1 MQTEKIKPFVL
12 PVVIGVLICLAA
24 GLLGSMVTMP
34 AVESMWF
41 IDLNKPVFQPP
52 NWLFAPVWTI
62 LYILM
67 GVAAGIVYVEGK
79 NKMEGKTALIL
90 FAVQLI
96 LNILLVIHVLWST
109 DTSWSIRKHCSSLG
123 NSACNDYLLLQ
134 SKPRCRLDDDSIHP
148 LGNVCNDSYNHSLRD
163 ELNCIKASPVSGGI
177 YFISHDK

>member
-1 MQTEKIKPFVL
+1 MQTEKIKTFVL

-96 LNILLVIHVLWST
+96 LNILWSFMFFGVQTLLGASVNIVLLWGT
-109 DTSWSIRKHCSSLG
+109 
-123 NSACNDYLLLQ
+123 LLAT
-134 SKPRCRLDDDSIHP
+134 I
-148 LGNVCNDSYNHSLRD
+148 
-163 ELNCIKASPVSGGI
+163 I
-177 YFISHDK
+177 YFFKVNRAAGWMMIPYILWVTFATILTITLFVMN

>member
-96 LNILLVIHVLWST
+96 LNILWSFMFFGVQTLLGVSVNIVLLWGT
-109 DTSWSIRKHCSSLG
+109 
-123 NSACNDYLLLQ
+123 LLAT
-134 SKPRCRLDDDSIHP
+134 I
-148 LGNVCNDSYNHSLRD
+148 
-163 ELNCIKASPVSGGI
+163 I
-177 YFISHDK
+177 YFFKVNRAAGWMMIPYILWVTFATILTITLFVMN

>member
-90 FAVQLI
+90 FAVQLV
-96 LNILLVIHVLWST
+96 LNILWSFMFFGVHTLLGASVNIVLLWGT
-109 DTSWSIRKHCSSLG
+109 
-123 NSACNDYLLLQ
+123 LLAT
-134 SKPRCRLDDDSIHP
+134 I
-148 LGNVCNDSYNHSLRD
+148 
-163 ELNCIKASPVSGGI
+163 I
-177 YFISHDK
+177 YFFKLNRAAGWMMIPYILWVTFATILTITLFVMN

>member
-12 PVVIGVLICLAA
+12 PAVIGILICLAA

-90 FAVQLI
+90 FAVQLV
-96 LNILLVIHVLWST
+96 LNILWSFMFFGVHTLLGASVNIVLLWGT
-109 DTSWSIRKHCSSLG
+109 
-123 NSACNDYLLLQ
+123 LLAT
-134 SKPRCRLDDDSIHP
+134 I
-148 LGNVCNDSYNHSLRD
+148 
-163 ELNCIKASPVSGGI
+163 I
-177 YFISHDK
+177 YFFKLNRAAGWMMIPYILWVTFATILTITLFVMN